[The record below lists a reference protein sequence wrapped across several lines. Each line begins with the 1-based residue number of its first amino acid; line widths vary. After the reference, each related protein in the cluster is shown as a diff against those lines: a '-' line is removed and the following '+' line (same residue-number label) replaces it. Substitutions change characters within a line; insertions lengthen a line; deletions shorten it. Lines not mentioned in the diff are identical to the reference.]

1 MTLKEGVMK
10 KKNHRKFNNKKVEA
24 IPILQEKVSKIQH
37 LEIEPQIELVGEDNK
52 NEKSEI
58 DIEPLVPIHV
68 VITKL

>member
-1 MTLKEGVMK
+1 M
-10 KKNHRKFNNKKVEA
+10 EA
-24 IPILQEKVSKIQH
+24 IPTLQEKVSKIQH

-52 NEKSEI
+52 NASSEV